1 VDLVLAQVQAA
12 QMGEMGDQ
20 AGARE
25 ELQQAREL
33 RERQLQD
40 KAQMAA
46 LKQVVKMAAQVVAVQ
61 QL

>member
-1 VDLVLAQVQAA
+1 VDLVLVQVQAA
-12 QMGEMGDQ
+12 QMVEMVDQ
-20 AGARE
+20 AVARA

>member
-1 VDLVLAQVQAA
+1 VDLVLVQVQAA
-12 QMGEMGDQ
+12 QMGEMADQ
-20 AGARE
+20 AAARAE
-25 ELQQAREL
+25 VQQAREL